1 MNSHSSLKDH
11 YHVGKSMK
19 NFLTGYFT
27 EYETPKLV
35 LIHSAKYAGLL
46 RILQIII
53 LIYSVIYLLIYE
65 QGYQKQSTTITSSVT
80 LKVKGIGYVLTS
92 ENQTM
97 IIDGADY
104 IIPPSENNAIFI
116 KTNFIQT
123 DQTRSK
129 CAENIKLAE
138 AICKNDSDCF
148 NKPFIP
154 NMSGRWTGRCLL
166 SPEKNV
172 ANETT
177 NITKTETGFCE
188 YADYIIPPSENNA
201 IFIMTNFVQT
211 DQTRSKCA
219 ESKQVKSSICTNDS
233 DCLNKPFT
241 PDMNGRWT
249 GQCLL
254 LPEKDVV
261 NETTNITK
269 TTTGFCEYAGWC
281 PPEDDLTSTMP
292 VQETL
297 NFTIFIKNFIEFPE
311 FGVKHKNMVDNL
323 QQCTFDPKNDTDC
336 PIFTIDYIMKEAE
349 KNITELNLMLRYG
362 GVVRIKL
369 DWDCN
374 LDRNIKRCKPE
385 YSFARLDVPFH
396 EKPFSRGF
404 NFRHASYWK
413 RNKKHFRTLTK
424 AFGLRFIITISG
436 KAGKFDFITLT
447 LNIGSLV
454 GLFGLGTIVC
464 DILLLHLSK
473 RARIY
478 RNHVFEIV
486 HLRTRASSTPRVPR
500 ISVQQHFDKHSLSHL
515 NI

>member
-1 MNSHSSLKDH
+1 MNSHPSFKDR
-11 YHVGKSMK
+11 YHIGKSMK
-19 NFLTGYFT
+19 NFLMGYFT

-35 LIHSAKYAGLL
+35 SIHSAKYAGLL
-46 RILQIII
+46 RIIQIII
-53 LIYSVIYLLIYE
+53 LIYSTIYLLIYE
-65 QGYQKQSTTITSSVT
+65 KGYQKQSTTITSSVT

-148 NKPFIP
+148 NKPFTP
-154 NMSGRWTGRCLL
+154 NMNGRWTGRCLL
-166 SPEKNV
+166 SSKKDV
-172 ANETT
+172 VNETT

-188 YADYIIPPSENNA
+188 YA
-201 IFIMTNFVQT
+201 
-211 DQTRSKCA
+211 
-219 ESKQVKSSICTNDS
+219 
-233 DCLNKPFT
+233 
-241 PDMNGRWT
+241 
-249 GQCLL
+249 
-254 LPEKDVV
+254 
-261 NETTNITK
+261 
-269 TTTGFCEYAGWC
+269 GWC
-281 PPEDDLTSTMP
+281 PPEDDLSSTMP

-297 NFTIFIKNFIEFPE
+297 NFTIFIKNFIEFPA
-311 FGVKHKNMVDNL
+311 FNIKHRNMVDNL
-323 QQCTFDPKNDTDC
+323 KNPCTFHPEHYKDC
-336 PIFTIDYIMKEAE
+336 PIFRIDYIMNEAE
-349 KNITELNLMLRYG
+349 KNISERNLMLRHG
-362 GVVRIKL
+362 GIIRIKI

-385 YSFARLDVPFH
+385 YSFARLDVPFQ

-404 NFRHASYWK
+404 NFRYASHWK

-424 AFGLRFIITISG
+424 AFGLRLIIAISG

-447 LNIGSLV
+447 LNTGSLV
-454 GLFGLGTIVC
+454 GLFGLATYVC
-464 DILLLHLSK
+464 DIILLHISK
-473 RARIY
+473 RAPFY

-486 HLRTRASSTPRVPR
+486 HLRTRANSTINEPRKYVSRNDDEYSNSNSNMQSELSYATPEYSPTSSGKTVTIGAVTFINPLSSTY
-500 ISVQQHFDKHSLSHL
+500 
-515 NI
+515 